1 MRNKFLLLLTAML
14 LTMYSCHDSDS
25 LTQQD
30 NDEPTYFDNCNNLIE
45 KDTKSISISDAM
57 KMARKLIS
65 SEGVSRATYSDD
77 ITIETIQDYIT
88 NTPLLYIINYGS
100 DNGYAI
106 ISATKNYMPLLA
118 FSDKGHFN
126 QSDISGAAEYI
137 DKYKE
142 DIISSISDKSDS
154 LRNKYSLDWAVYEN
168 NKNDLQITSRSTSSD
183 LINAE
188 IKKKEALGYTYIGKL
203 SALSSYLP
211 ADEYNTVVMDISQHT
226 DATYDY
232 EDVSLVFVESFNYEE
247 KGPLIGTRWGQREP
261 FNVDA
266 PNGYAGCV
274 PIAVAQILYYYQ
286 YPSKYNWSNIYMY
299 PVSNDDFNYF
309 IKDVRSLC
317 KVEYKEGATGSNIKK
332 ARSAFID
339 LGYNAT
345 ISDYV
350 GVDILRNEIT
360 NSRPVFLR
368 GDNGDTGHAWVCEGY
383 QHQKYKATISMI
395 IDKKYGRP
403 NTGSKYFDYE
413 LFINPTSAKDDT
425 STREYFYMNF
435 GWRGDDNGW
444 YIYNGYSNRTN
455 YTKNQKAL
463 IIQKP

>member
-1 MRNKFLLLLTAML
+1 MRNKFLILLTAMS

-25 LTQQD
+25 LTQKD

-57 KMARKLIS
+57 KMAKKLIS

-142 DIISSISDKSDS
+142 DIINSISDKSDS

-188 IKKKEALGYTYIGKL
+188 T
-203 SALSSYLP
+203 
-211 ADEYNTVVMDISQHT
+211 
-226 DATYDY
+226 
-232 EDVSLVFVESFNYEE
+232 LV
-247 KGPLIGTRWGQREP
+247 I
-261 FNVDA
+261 
-266 PNGYAGCV
+266 
-274 PIAVAQILYYYQ
+274 
-286 YPSKYNWSNIYMY
+286 
-299 PVSNDDFNYF
+299 
-309 IKDVRSLC
+309 
-317 KVEYKEGATGSNIKK
+317 
-332 ARSAFID
+332 
-339 LGYNAT
+339 
-345 ISDYV
+345 
-350 GVDILRNEIT
+350 
-360 NSRPVFLR
+360 
-368 GDNGDTGHAWVCEGY
+368 
-383 QHQKYKATISMI
+383 
-395 IDKKYGRP
+395 
-403 NTGSKYFDYE
+403 
-413 LFINPTSAKDDT
+413 
-425 STREYFYMNF
+425 
-435 GWRGDDNGW
+435 
-444 YIYNGYSNRTN
+444 
-455 YTKNQKAL
+455 
-463 IIQKP
+463 